1 MLHVMPE
8 RDPTLGARLRLLRER
23 LTFTRQQVADDLGV
37 TLSTIANWEL
47 GRSRPGVEEFD
58 ALTRL
63 FGVSMD
69 AMMGRTPTPHRVSVG
84 SASPGLEQPTSLPPG
99 AYRPTT
105 LALLPVYGTVRGGSL
120 ALLSSDIVDRYAVDA
135 ERIRAEEHFV
145 LRVSGDS
152 MDGGLRPIADGDL
165 VVVHQQETC
174 EESDVAVVTVG
185 DEGGTLKHV
194 RQLDGQVMLYGEN
207 PTHTPTIHPAEEVRV
222 WGVVVESVRDFRRRR
237 G

>member
-1 MLHVMPE
+1 
-8 RDPTLGARLRLLRER
+8 
-23 LTFTRQQVADDLGV
+23 
-37 TLSTIANWEL
+37 
-47 GRSRPGVEEFD
+47 VEEFD

-69 AMMGRTPTPHRVSVG
+69 AMMGRSPHPHRVGVG
-84 SASPGLEQPTSLPPG
+84 SASPGLEQPASLPPG

-165 VVVHQQETC
+165 VIVRHQDTC

-194 RQLDGQVMLYGEN
+194 RQLGEQVMLYGDN
-207 PTHTPTIHPAEEVRV
+207 CAHRPIICPSGDVRI